1 MVNLFLGNDRFVMKI
16 NKRNLRILFDKV
28 TIEKRVEEMA
38 IELSNKFENK
48 KPIFISV
55 LNGSF
60 IFASDLLRNLSINCE
75 IDFIK
80 LSSYKGQNTT
90 GTVRLLK
97 DISADITNR
106 DVIIVEDI
114 IDSGLTIEFL
124 VKRLKGASPRSLTI
138 VTLLFKPDIA
148 KISLPIDII
157 GFEIAPHFVVG
168 YGLDY
173 DQNYRHLPE
182 IYRLEK

>member
-1 MVNLFLGNDRFVMKI
+1 MKI
-16 NKRNLRILFDKV
+16 KGKKLSKVFDKQ
-28 TIEKRVEEMA
+28 TIQKRVQEMA
-38 IELSNKFENK
+38 AELSKKFDNK
-48 KPIFISV
+48 KPIFIGV

-60 IFASDLLRNLSINCE
+60 IFASDLLRNLNINCE

-90 GTVRLLK
+90 GTVKLLK

-106 DVIIVEDI
+106 DVIIIEDI
-114 IDSGLTIEFL
+114 IDSGLTVEFL
-124 VKRLKGASPRSLTI
+124 VKRLKGASPRSISI
-138 VTLLFKPDIA
+138 VTLLFKPDVA
-148 KISLPIDII
+148 KLSLPIDII

-173 DQNYRHLPE
+173 DQDYRHLPE
-182 IYRLEK
+182 IYRLEN

>member
-1 MVNLFLGNDRFVMKI
+1 MKFNGKKLSKI
-16 NKRNLRILFDKV
+16 FDKQ
-28 TIEKRVEEMA
+28 TIQKRVQEMA
-38 IELSNKFENK
+38 AELSKKFDNK
-48 KPIFISV
+48 KPIFIGV

-60 IFASDLLRNLSINCE
+60 IFASDLLRNLNINCE

-90 GTVRLLK
+90 GTVKLLK

-106 DVIIVEDI
+106 DVIIIEDI
-114 IDSGLTIEFL
+114 IDSGLTVEFL
-124 VKRLKGASPRSLTI
+124 VKRLKGASPRSISI
-138 VTLLFKPDIA
+138 VTLLFKPDVS
-148 KISLPIDII
+148 KLSLPIDII

-173 DQNYRHLPE
+173 DQDYRHLPE
-182 IYRLEK
+182 IYRLEN

>member
-1 MVNLFLGNDRFVMKI
+1 MKI
-16 NKRNLRILFDKV
+16 NGKKLSKIFDKQ
-28 TIEKRVEEMA
+28 TIQKRVQEIA
-38 IELSNKFENK
+38 SELSKKFDNK
-48 KPIFISV
+48 KPIFIGV

-60 IFASDLLRNLSINCE
+60 IFASDLLRNLNINCE

-106 DVIIVEDI
+106 DVIIIEDI
-114 IDSGLTIEFL
+114 IDSGLTVEFL
-124 VKRLKGASPRSLTI
+124 VKRLKGASPRSISI
-138 VTLLFKPDIA
+138 VTLLFKPDVA
-148 KISLPIDII
+148 KLSLPIDII

-173 DQNYRHLPE
+173 DQDYRHLPE
-182 IYRLEK
+182 IYRLEN

>member
-1 MVNLFLGNDRFVMKI
+1 MEINNKNLIKI
-16 NKRNLRILFDKV
+16 INETDIQN
-28 TIEKRVEEMA
+28 RVKEIA
-38 IELSNKFENK
+38 TELSNSFANK
-48 KPIFISV
+48 NPIFIGV

-60 IFASDLLRNLSINCE
+60 IFISDLVRNLSIDCE

-80 LSSYKGQNTT
+80 VSSYKGQNSM
-90 GTVRLLK
+90 GTVKLLK

-106 DVIIVEDI
+106 HVVIVEDI

-124 VKRLKGASPRSLTI
+124 VKRLSGASPESISI
-138 VTLLFKPDIA
+138 VTLLLKPDIA

-157 GFEIAPHFVVG
+157 GFEIAPDYVVG

-173 DQNYRHLPE
+173 DQNFRHLPE
-182 IYRLEK
+182 VYRLEI